1 MEHSQRRWHRQPAF
15 YLPASRGT
23 KVVFHLLPCTERE
36 ARSAGSEAITAG
48 KQNLNPA
55 PGAKRG
61 DSLQDIHKPQ
71 GLHRRVG
78 QACNEAGGIN
88 TSLN

>member
-1 MEHSQRRWHRQPAF
+1 MKHSQKRLLSAACL
-15 YLPASRGT
+15 LPPTSRGNKGGFPLST
-23 KVVFHLLPCTERE
+23 LYGEE

-48 KQNLNPA
+48 KQNLTPA

-61 DSLQDIHKPQ
+61 DSTQDIHKSQ

-78 QACNEAGGIN
+78 LACNEAGGIN
-88 TSLN
+88 TSTN

>member
-1 MEHSQRRWHRQPAF
+1 MEHSQRRRHRQPAF
-15 YLPASRGT
+15 SHPASRGN
-23 KVVFHLLPCTERE
+23 KGGFPPCNLFGKE
-36 ARSAGSEAITAG
+36 ARSAGSEAVPAG
-48 KQNLNPA
+48 KQNLTPA

-61 DSLQDIHKPQ
+61 DSLQDIHKSP

-88 TSLN
+88 TSTN

>member
-15 YLPASRGT
+15 YLPASRGNKGGFPPST
-23 KVVFHLLPCTERE
+23 LYGEG

-48 KQNLNPA
+48 NKNLTPA

-61 DSLQDIHKPQ
+61 DSLQDIHKSQ

-78 QACNEAGGIN
+78 RACNEAGGIN
-88 TSLN
+88 TSRN